1 MQDLKKRPYN
11 HILVTGGAGYIGS
24 VLVQRLMEVGYK
36 VTVVDN
42 LTFGNNIEHLT
53 GVTLYERDALD
64 LDPEWLNNVDAVIH
78 LASVAND
85 PCCELNPKLTW
96 EISALATMQLIEQAL
111 RHNAKQFIYA
121 SSGSVYGVNDAEKV
135 TEELELNPISDY
147 NKTKMVTERV
157 LLSYQDQIGI
167 QIVRPATVCGPSPRM
182 RLDVSVNMMTMQALT
197 NKMMTVFGG
206 DQVRPNIH
214 IDDITDLYLFLLEH
228 KNITGIYN
236 AGFENLSI
244 LAIAQLVQK
253 YVKADIK
260 ITPSNDPRSYR
271 LCADK
276 LLKTDFRP
284 KKTVENAIQEMV
296 AQFQSGFLKNEE
308 RFYNLKTMKN
318 TGVGV

>member
-1 MQDLKKRPYN
+1 MK
-11 HILVTGGAGYIGS
+11 IIVTGGCGYKGT
-24 VLVQRLMEVGYK
+24 VLVPKLLEK
-36 VTVVDN
+36 NHHVTVIDTQWFGNYLPPHPN
-42 LTFGNNIEHLT
+42 LTIIKKDIREPNSIWFEGC
-53 GVTLYERDALD
+53 DAI
-64 LDPEWLNNVDAVIH
+64 IH

-85 PCCELNPKLTW
+85 PCSDLNPKLSW
-96 EISALATMQLIEQAL
+96 EIGPLATMRLVELAIKNQV
-111 RHNAKQFIYA
+111 KQFIYA

-135 TEELELNPISDY
+135 TENLELNPISDY

-157 LLSYQDQIGI
+157 LLSYQDKII
-167 QIVRPATVCGPSPRM
+167 TQIVRPATVCGYSERM
-182 RLDVSVNMMTMQALT
+182 RLDVSVNMMTIQALT
-197 NKMMTVFGG
+197 NNIMTVFGG

-214 IDDITDLYLFLLEH
+214 IDDITDLYLFLLKH

-244 LAIAQLVQK
+244 LQIAELVQK
-253 YVKADIK
+253 YVKAEIK

-271 LCADK
+271 LCSDK

-318 TGVGV
+318 IGVGV